1 MGARGRAL
9 VSLYLDSIETILYIR
24 RIVSACFSQCTAVP
38 SSEAL
43 AACQA
48 LARGNMKVAG
58 TWLWVGGEREARQR
72 LKTSDIWLFCSLG
85 TTTTS
90 VSFSYLNLPCLPQF
104 QGRRFEG
111 RDLSRWCL
119 SNEPDVWHFGLV
131 MLPCL
136 PYFLNRVIIIIW
148 TTLRYLLQKKTQNKL

>member
-9 VSLYLDSIETILYIR
+9 VSLYLDNIKTVLYIC

-38 SSEAL
+38 ASEAL

-58 TWLWVGGEREARQR
+58 TWLWVGGEHEARRR

-85 TTTTS
+85 TTTTTS
-90 VSFSYLNLPCLPQF
+90 VSFSCLNLPCLPQF
-104 QGRRFEG
+104 SERSRTQGE
-111 RDLSRWCL
+111 DLKAEICL
-119 SNEPDVWHFGLV
+119 AAV
-131 MLPCL
+131 
-136 PYFLNRVIIIIW
+136 FLMSQMSGI
-148 TTLRYLLQKKTQNKL
+148 LDL